1 LQDIEY
7 SAPLIRTKLN
17 KPCLELGL
25 IQRLR
30 LLDRLNTG
38 LQRKITLVSAPAGF
52 GKTSQVCMWLEEF
65 QCPIAWISLDK
76 NDSDLG
82 VFLGYLV
89 AAIQNIFPD
98 CCSETDSL
106 LRASNLPPVEYIAS
120 TLINEIDALPV
131 TSTSAVSKPRFV
143 VVLDDYHQVG
153 SQSVHQLM
161 SKLIEYQPE
170 TMHLVIISRQDPA
183 SLPLA
188 QLRGR
193 RQMLEVRQADLRF
206 DLTETRTFLKQA
218 LRVNLPEDTVSML
231 DQWIEGWPV
240 GLRLASLSMRDMD
253 DPTAFVENLKG
264 SDHYVMDYLVD
275 EVLSHQPENIQT
287 FLLHTSIL
295 DRFCG
300 PLADAVTGIDGPEMP
315 GQTYLEWI
323 GQANLFLVALDN
335 QGEWYRYHH
344 MFRDLLVGKLQ
355 SDVPIAKIRELHR
368 QASQWFAEQGY
379 VEEAIHHALK
389 SNEIT
394 AAAEL
399 VERYSL
405 NVLNR
410 VETRSLER
418 WLAMLP
424 EETTNKRP
432 KLLIARAWLSYLQWN
447 LSSVEL
453 FLDKAEANLE
463 TSNASTRLPGEFRDL
478 EGQIN
483 ALRSAV
489 VYVIHGD
496 MEQTSAVAEQA
507 LQQLPLEARA
517 TRNTALIYWAFSQQ
531 SLGNSDVAIRRIQEI
546 VNETS
551 TDRRSTLQALLALAT
566 IYYLEAQLDSM
577 FQISQQL
584 MAFADRNPVF
594 NAIGIAN
601 FTSGHLM
608 YEWNDLEAA
617 SLHFSREIDLLYRTN
632 FLGPFSCGLGQ
643 ARIYQLHGELEKA
656 QNLIDDLRTEAQRL
670 NNFDV
675 QLPLD
680 AIQAYQWMLQ
690 GDHSKAVRWARSY
703 HPGEIEET
711 VFWFTAPSLTRVKIF
726 VTEESESDVQAARS
740 DLHEQLANSE
750 ARHFTPRVIQILVH
764 LAMVNHKL
772 GYTKEAHEALQ
783 RAITLAQPGGL
794 IRSIVDCGPT
804 MVPLLQN
811 LERRAI
817 DSHYLDQ
824 LIDAFDGIMTNLPL
838 KTVGEKEPTLTKMLT
853 HREEEV
859 LRLFEVGLTNQE
871 IADELVI
878 SVLTV
883 KKHST
888 NIYHKLG
895 VKNRREAVYIAKQL
909 DLLPS

>member
-1 LQDIEY
+1 MKY
-7 SAPLIRTKLN
+7 TTPLIRTKLN
-17 KPCLELGL
+17 RPCLEADL
-25 IQRLR
+25 IQRPR

-38 LQRKITLVSAPAGF
+38 LKRKITLVSAPAGF
-52 GKTSQVCMWLEEF
+52 GKTMQICMWLDDCR
-65 QCPIAWISLDK
+65 CPTAWISLDE

-98 CCSETDSL
+98 SCLETESL
-106 LRASNLPPVEYIAS
+106 LRATNIPPIDYIS
-120 TLINEIDALPV
+120 TTLINEISTLPI
-131 TSTSAVSKPRFV
+131 TSTSATSKPRFLI
-143 VVLDDYHQVG
+143 VLDDYHRVG
-153 SQSVHQLM
+153 GQSVHQLM
-161 SKLIEYQPE
+161 RKLIEYQPE
-170 TMHLVIISRQDPA
+170 PMHLVIISRKDPV

-206 DLTETRTFLKQA
+206 DLTETHTFLQQR
-218 LRVNLPEDTVSML
+218 LSVSLSEDTVSML

-240 GLRLASLSMRDMD
+240 GLQLAALSMRDLD
-253 DPTAFVENLKG
+253 DPTAFVQNLKG
-264 SDHYVMDYLVD
+264 SDHYMMDYLVD

-287 FLLHTSIL
+287 FLLRTSIL

-300 PLADAVTGIDGPEMP
+300 PLTDAVTDINDPERD
-315 GQTYLEWI
+315 GQTYLEWLD
-323 GQANLFLVALDN
+323 QANLFLVALDN
-335 QGEWYRYHH
+335 RREWYRYHH
-344 MFRDLLVGKLQ
+344 LFQNLLIGKLKAEIP
-355 SDVPIAKIRELHR
+355 VAKIRELHL

-389 SNEIT
+389 SNDIT

-399 VERYSL
+399 VERNSQNL
-405 NVLNR
+405 LNR

-418 WLAMLP
+418 WLALLP
-424 EETTNKRP
+424 EETINKRP

-453 FLDKAEANLE
+453 FLDRAKANPE
-463 TSNASTRLPGEFRDL
+463 TLNVGTKSSDEVRDL
-478 EGQIN
+478 QGQIN

-489 VYVIHGD
+489 VYVIRGD
-496 MEQTSAVAEQA
+496 MERTSAVAEQA
-507 LQQLPLEARA
+507 LHQLPLEAHA

-531 SLGNSDVAIRRIQEI
+531 SQGNADVAIKQIQEI

-551 TDRRSTLQALLALAT
+551 TDRRSILQALLALAI

-577 FQISQQL
+577 FQISQRL
-584 MAFADRNPVF
+584 LAFADRNPVF

-601 FTSGHLM
+601 FISGHLM

-617 SLHFSREIDLLYRTN
+617 SLHYSREINLLYRTN
-632 FLGPFSCGLGQ
+632 FMGPFSCGLGQ

-670 NNFDV
+670 NNFDL

-690 GDHSKAVRWARSY
+690 GDHSKALRWARSH

-711 VFWFTAPSLTRVKIF
+711 VFWFTAPSLTRVKILL
-726 VTEESESDVQAARS
+726 TAGSEGDVQVIRR
-740 DLHEQLANSE
+740 DLHKQLANSKE
-750 ARHFTPRVIQILVH
+750 RHFTPRVIQVLAH
-764 LAMVNHKL
+764 LALVNHKL
-772 GYTKEAHEALQ
+772 GHTAEALGVLQ

-804 MVPLLQN
+804 LVSMLQQ
-811 LERRAI
+811 LERRTI
-817 DSHYLDQ
+817 DSNYFDQ
-824 LIDAFDGIMTNLPL
+824 LFNAFDRSKTDLPL
-838 KTVGEKEPTLTKMLT
+838 KTLTEKKPALIEMLT
-853 HREEEV
+853 RRELEV

-895 VKNRREAVYIAKQL
+895 VKNRRQAVYVAKQL